1 PSHPALAPGGQGPRH
16 GGIAPGHQ
24 PGISLYRG
32 GGGDAWPHP
41 PPQRPGPGPGHC
53 RRDPGG
59 GGRRPPAGARLRP
72 PVRGGEAA
80 GAAGPGAGPDLGG
93 AGWPASPPAA
103 RRAHGVLRPRPPAVD
118 PRPGAPP
125 RGPGF
130 CGGDGAPRPQH
141 GGPLRHPHVAAQLRA
156 GVGVRPPGGGADP
169 RQHPRGVRRQG
180 RDRGQP
186 PHRRPPGDHLM
197 FRWLT
202 LLWLLALPVAGAEP
216 IPVVDADGKTLTLA
230 APARR
235 IVSLS
240 PHITEQLFAIGAGER
255 VVGTVEWSDYP
266 AAAERI
272 PRLGTS
278 SAINHEVLLRLDPD
292 LVIRW
297 RSGNGEGL
305 AARLRA
311 LGLPVYVQEPR
322 SLDDIPAELGRLGT
336 LTGRER
342 QAAAVV
348 ADFND
353 RIARL
358 RAAYSGRRPVRV
370 FQQIWNQPM
379 ISLNGE
385 HLVSDIIRLCGG
397 ENIFA
402 DAPAL
407 VVNTSLEAVVLKD
420 PEVI

>member
-1 PSHPALAPGGQGPRH
+1 
-16 GGIAPGHQ
+16 
-24 PGISLYRG
+24 
-32 GGGDAWPHP
+32 
-41 PPQRPGPGPGHC
+41 
-53 RRDPGG
+53 
-59 GGRRPPAGARLRP
+59 
-72 PVRGGEAA
+72 
-80 GAAGPGAGPDLGG
+80 
-93 AGWPASPPAA
+93 
-103 RRAHGVLRPRPPAVD
+103 
-118 PRPGAPP
+118 
-125 RGPGF
+125 
-130 CGGDGAPRPQH
+130 
-141 GGPLRHPHVAAQLRA
+141 
-156 GVGVRPPGGGADP
+156 
-169 RQHPRGVRRQG
+169 
-180 RDRGQP
+180 
-186 PHRRPPGDHLM
+186 M

-278 SAINHEVLLRLDPD
+278 SAINHEVLLGLDPD
-292 LVIRW
+292 LVILW

-420 PEVI
+420 PEVIIVSEADGTPPAWIDEWRRWPGISAVANGQIHVIDPDLLHRHGPRIAEGAAQMCDYIDRARGLSSPSAAP